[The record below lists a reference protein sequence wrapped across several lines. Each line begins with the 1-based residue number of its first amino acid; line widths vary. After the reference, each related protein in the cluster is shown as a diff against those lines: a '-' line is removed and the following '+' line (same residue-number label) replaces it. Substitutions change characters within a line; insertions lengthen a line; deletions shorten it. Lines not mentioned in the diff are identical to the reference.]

1 MPLVSIK
8 FIMSQLLLAIHFN
21 PPQVMQD
28 KKKKHSHCSLKA
40 YSTSKI
46 SIIKEHQKECRGT
59 ERETRH

>member
-28 KKKKHSHCSLKA
+28 KKKNILIAPWKL
-40 YSTSKI
+40 I
-46 SIIKEHQKECRGT
+46 PLQRFP
-59 ERETRH
+59 